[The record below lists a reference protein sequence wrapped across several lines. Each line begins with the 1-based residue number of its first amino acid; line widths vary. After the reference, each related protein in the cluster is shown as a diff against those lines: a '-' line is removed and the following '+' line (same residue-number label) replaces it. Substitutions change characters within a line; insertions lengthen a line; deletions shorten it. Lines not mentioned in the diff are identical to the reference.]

1 MARKILL
8 PSNKKGVLK
17 KKTDT
22 ITIDKRRYFLCCKRT
37 RIKGINAGESQEFQ
51 MMREKKKYGKKGRIK
66 IKT

>member
-8 PSNKKGVLK
+8 PSNKKGVLRK

-37 RIKGINAGESQEFQ
+37 RIKGINAGE
-51 MMREKKKYGKKGRIK
+51 REPRISNDRKKNMKRKEG
-66 IKT
+66 